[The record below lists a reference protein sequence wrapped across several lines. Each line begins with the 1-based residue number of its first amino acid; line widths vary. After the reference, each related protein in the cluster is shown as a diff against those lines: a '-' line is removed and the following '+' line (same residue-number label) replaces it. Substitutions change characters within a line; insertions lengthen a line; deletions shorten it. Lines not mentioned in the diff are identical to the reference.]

1 MYGNKA
7 AKQVPA
13 ARRQSSFGWRIV
25 ISRSGVQDFVGLWR
39 AHVRRRFGKV
49 VLSMS
54 KIIGSARVHR
64 WTPPTDP
71 VAFSYKSQ
79 SLGKTFNG

>member
-1 MYGNKA
+1 MYCNKA

-25 ISRSGVQDFVGLWR
+25 IGRSGIQDFVGLQR
-39 AHVRRRFGKV
+39 ACVCRRFGKV

-64 WTPPTDP
+64 WTPHTDP

-79 SLGKTFNG
+79 SLGKTFGA